1 MSTPIFE
8 KNSPTYIENTDPMAR
23 QQAHQ
28 REDVAGW
35 GADADPASRP
45 AVPKERTPPRLP
57 GLHWDQPAA
66 QPARFKV
73 FHSTERPG
81 LTPVFGTSTPPS
93 GLSGKLREFAF
104 RFSENDLRHWLVL
117 LMADRVNVGEGLVS
131 DLAHGHIPNI
141 FAEMGGRAEWR
152 YNRAG
157 FVRKALAAS
166 AVAALAVYLL
176 RQRSRRSRP
185 LGADR

>member
-1 MSTPIFE
+1 MNPKTLESS
-8 KNSPTYIENTDPMAR
+8 NGPTYTENTDPVAR

-28 REDVAGW
+28 REDLVGW
-35 GADADPASRP
+35 GVDADPANRP

-57 GLHWDQPAA
+57 KLDWDQPPA
-66 QPARFKV
+66 QVARVKV

-81 LTPVFGTSTPPS
+81 ITPVFGTSTPPS
-93 GLSGKLREFAF
+93 GISGKLREVAF
-104 RFSENDLRHWLVL
+104 RFSENDIRHWLIL
-117 LMADRVNVGEGLVS
+117 LMADRVNVGEGLLS

-157 FVRKALAAS
+157 FVKKA
-166 AVAALAVYLL
+166 AVAAALVATAVYLV
-176 RQRSRRSRP
+176 RRRRR
-185 LGADR
+185 GEF